1 MSRYQSYVMPRVIFL
16 VASSILIS
24 CDHED
29 FFTYEPPPSPRF
41 QNRIS
46 FDVIEQWEG
55 GQTYSEDKA
64 IGAIAQNE
72 VIFEVPASC
81 PEGAKQVKLERTR
94 FTAAGL
100 YVSLITDKGYPLGI
114 YKEKSAA
121 DPCDLEG
128 PFFEISYAPSTLS
141 QEPPFISDKQK
152 GTLEVVHT
160 IHEVPAVTFDIDL
173 FKMEQDS
180 LGGFTSVITGDSI
193 QINVQGRIY
202 TTIPGF
208 GEN

>member
-1 MSRYQSYVMPRVIFL
+1 MPRVIGL
-16 VASSILIS
+16 IVACVLIS

-29 FFTYEPPPSPRF
+29 FFTYESPPSPRF
-41 QNRIS
+41 ENRIS

-64 IGAIAQNE
+64 IGAISQNE

-81 PEGAKQVKLERTR
+81 PEGAKQVELERTR

-100 YVSLITDKGYPLGI
+100 YVSLITAKGYPLGI
-114 YKEKSAA
+114 YKEKSGA
-121 DPCDLEG
+121 DPCDVEG
-128 PFFEISYAPSTLS
+128 PFFEISYAPSTLN

-152 GTLEVVHT
+152 GMLEVVHT
-160 IHEVPAVTFDIDL
+160 IHQVPGVIFDIDL
-173 FKMEQDS
+173 FKMQQDS
-180 LGGFTSVITGDSI
+180 SGGFTSIISGDSVR
-193 QINVQGRIY
+193 INLQGRIY

-208 GEN
+208 GDN